1 MAGHR
6 KFFRGL
12 PLAAFALALMGS
24 CLGSSSALAA
34 GPGYSQDE
42 IEAAFLYRFAGF
54 VHWPRR
60 ALDTSAFTVAVLD
73 DAAVAGDLKR
83 MLPDNE
89 LQGRRVQVE
98 SITRIEQ
105 LGNAQILYIG
115 ESDAGVLRRWLAMIA
130 GRPVLVVTNQPGG
143 LEAGSTINFLLVDRH
158 VRFEISLAAA
168 QRSGLD
174 ISADLLSV
182 AMHVQGRP
190 VGSEQPCDLRPASFR
205 PRVCWPRLASR

>member
-1 MAGHR
+1 MAGRR

-12 PLAAFALALMGS
+12 PLAAFALALASS
-24 CLGSSSALAA
+24 CLGSSPALAA

-42 IEAAFLYRFAGF
+42 IEAAFLYRFASF
-54 VHWPRR
+54 VHWPQG
-60 ALDTSAFTVAVLD
+60 ALKTSAFTVAVLD
-73 DAAVAGDLKR
+73 DAAVASDLQR
-83 MLPDNE
+83 MIPRNAPA
-89 LQGRRVQVE
+89 GRRMQIE
-98 SITRIEQ
+98 RITSIDQ
-105 LGNAQILYIG
+105 LRNAQILYIG
-115 ESDAGVLRRWLAMIA
+115 ETDAAMLRRWLALIA

-168 QRSGLD
+168 QRSGLN

-190 VGSEQPCDLRPASFR
+190 VGSEQPCDLTPAPFG
-205 PRVCWPRLASR
+205 PRICWPRLASR

>member
-12 PLAAFALALMGS
+12 PLAAFALALVSS
-24 CLGSSSALAA
+24 CLGSGSALAA

-54 VHWPRR
+54 VRWPQG
-60 ALDTSAFTVAVLD
+60 ALKTSAFTVAVLD
-73 DAAVAGDLKR
+73 DAAVASDLQR
-83 MLPDNE
+83 MIPRNT
-89 LQGRRVQVE
+89 LQGRRMQVE
-98 SITRIEQ
+98 RITSIDQ

-115 ESDAGVLRRWLAMIA
+115 ESDAAMLRRWLALIA

-168 QRSGLD
+168 QRSGLN

-182 AMHVQGRP
+182 AMHVRGRP
-190 VGSEQPCDLRPASFR
+190 VGSEQPCGLTPAPFG